1 MLPQHGRLV
10 LSAHAPC
17 MQRWPCQVARRA
29 EGRAARADVLL
40 LRGPVPDR
48 LLLGPG
54 QRPHRPQ
61 GPARPLHTFCLRQK
75 AASHRTLVSASPVSR
90 RWSEWGLQ
98 RSRLALAHALLAMES
113 SRVTRACVSCS
124 CLEAV
129 EQVEQVG
136 MSGGPAPRAEAGA
149 HVQPLQHGVLG
160 LLRPVGLLL
169 VGRVRALR
177 AGLLQ
182 LVRAWLFA

>member
-10 LSAHAPC
+10 LSAHVPC
-17 MQRWPCQVARRA
+17 MKRWPCQVARRA

-61 GPARPLHTFCLRQK
+61 GPAQPLHTFCLRQK

-90 RWSEWGLQ
+90 RWSEWGPQ
-98 RSRLALAHALLAMES
+98 RSRLALAHALLAMEC
-113 SRVTRACVSCS
+113 SRVMRACVSCS
-124 CLEAV
+124 CLEA
-129 EQVEQVG
+129 VG
-136 MSGGPAPRAEAGA
+136 MSGGPAPRAEAGS
-149 HVQPLQHGVLG
+149 HVQPLQHSVLG
-160 LLRPVGLLL
+160 LLRPVGLVL

-182 LVRAWLFA
+182 LVRAWLLPI